1 MTRKHKI
8 FKCLCRL
15 VGSGVLAVPFLA
27 LPVGITTSVAD
38 DGWNPFKEQ
47 DAARKQPKRRQ
58 AQPVPVQPI
67 ETDNRPY
74 LPPMEGRVP
83 NVGTNASAD
92 QRFVPGQPYP
102 GQSYPGQR
110 NPGADYSRQN
120 GPQFQS
126 GAQPYKPPAYTPPAS
141 STTGQFGS
149 AIPRV
154 ERGELAPVLSENS
167 GLPVAMWQGMDAATV
182 EQLIGPLQLPSQSAE
197 LESIWSRLM
206 QPDGGARQPVNL
218 TAIQAEALFR
228 SGKLRAASKAL
239 AGNPGQKAEPV
250 LAALKARVEIV
261 LGNTEA
267 GCAAVAEAGKRKS
280 KLPRRLRGEIAVL
293 VGYCA
298 AANGNRSAAGLAA
311 ELAREERYRSRFTL
325 AVLESISTGR
335 RAKRVLPKK
344 VTALDFLLL
353 KKAGFK
359 QAERLVPQATPAL
372 LAVMANDTSLK
383 SAVRIAAAEEAA
395 KRNVISA
402 KDLAAAYRSYEAG
415 DVSTTPS
422 DGLRRAEQ
430 FQIIESVP
438 TPLQRTRAIRAIIDS
453 ARRAGLAMPV
463 MVAVKPYVDEI
474 RPAQEISWFAFT
486 AIEVALVA
494 GDYNSIL
501 PWLALTQASDRVYP
515 EPLTHWQVLADIS
528 NPKRSVSDTNLYP
541 LERLLARNQLSGPAL
556 HRLATV
562 LDALDYNVPLPLW
575 DAANRAP
582 KPKTGQL
589 PPTGVL
595 TQLQR
600 ASKKKEAVRTVLLV
614 MRSMGQDHPRDVHLI
629 ALGDSIRAL
638 KRAGLLSEAKR
649 LAFEAVFEFWPR
661 PSGY

>member
-1 MTRKHKI
+1 MTRKHRI
-8 FKCLCRL
+8 LKCLNSL
-15 VGSGVLAVPFLA
+15 AGAGLLAVPLVVS
-27 LPVGITTSVAD
+27 PVGITTIVAD

-47 DAARKQPKRRQ
+47 DSVRKPQRRREPRPVQ
-58 AQPVPVQPI
+58 SQPV

-74 LPPMEGRVP
+74 LPPMDGRVP

-92 QRFVPGQPYP
+92 QRFVPGQRYP
-102 GQSYPGQR
+102 SQR
-110 NPGADYSRQN
+110 NPGQANPRTAYPGQN
-120 GPQFQS
+120 NPQYQSGPQ
-126 GAQPYKPPAYTPPAS
+126 PYRPPAYTPPAS
-141 STTGQFGS
+141 SSNGQFGS
-149 AIPRV
+149 AIPQV

-182 EQLIGPLQLPSQSAE
+182 EQLIGPLQLPSKSME

-206 QPDGGARQPVNL
+206 QPDGDARQPVNL
-218 TAIQAEALFR
+218 TAIQAEALYR
-228 SGKLRAASKAL
+228 SGKLRAASKVL
-239 AGNPGQKAEPV
+239 EQRPGQKADPV
-250 LAALKARVEIV
+250 LAALRARVEIV

-267 GCAAVAEAGKRKS
+267 GCSAVAQAGKRKS

-311 ELAREERYRSRFTL
+311 ELAREERYRSKFTL
-325 AVLESISTGR
+325 AVLESIATGR

-344 VTALDFLLL
+344 VTALDYLLL

-359 QAERLVPQATPAL
+359 QAGRLVKQATPAL
-372 LAVMANDTSLK
+372 LAVLARDKGLK
-383 SAVRIAAAEEAA
+383 SDVRIAAAEEAA

-402 KDLAAAYRSYEAG
+402 KDLASAYRSYEAG
-415 DVSTTPS
+415 NSSKAPS

-438 TPLQRTRAIRAIIDS
+438 TPLRRTRAIRALIDS
-453 ARRAGLAMPV
+453 ARRADMAMPV

-486 AIEVALVA
+486 AIEVSLAA
-494 GDYNSIL
+494 SDYNSIL

-528 NPKRSVSDTNLYP
+528 NPKRSTGDTNLYP
-541 LERLLARNQLSGPAL
+541 LERLMARNQLSGPAL

-562 LDALDYNVPLPLW
+562 LDALDYNVPLPVW

-614 MRSMGQDHPRDVHLI
+614 MRTMGQDHPRDVHLI

-649 LAFEAVFEFWPR
+649 LAFEAMFDFWPR